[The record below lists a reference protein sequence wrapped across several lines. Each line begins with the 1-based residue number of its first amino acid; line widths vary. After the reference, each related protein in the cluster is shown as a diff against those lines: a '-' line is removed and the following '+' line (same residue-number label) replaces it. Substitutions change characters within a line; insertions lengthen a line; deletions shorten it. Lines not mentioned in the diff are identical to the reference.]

1 MVADGT
7 VLGQGHTQAAGGA
20 HAEVMALC
28 DAQAHGNCVLG
39 AAGVDVEVLPVD
51 DPQAIASREL
61 NIGFFSRMARK
72 TPWVRLK
79 VAASL
84 DGTTALSDGTSQW
97 ITSAQARADGR
108 AWRARACAVL
118 TGIGTVLQDQPRLDV
133 RLADTPR
140 QPHLA
145 VVDSALMVPP
155 PAR

>member
-61 NIGFFSRMARK
+61 NIGFFSA
-72 TPWVRLK
+72 
-79 VAASL
+79 
-84 DGTTALSDGTSQW
+84 
-97 ITSAQARADGR
+97 
-108 AWRARACAVL
+108 AWRAKRRGCA
-118 TGIGTVLQDQPRLDV
+118 
-133 RLADTPR
+133 
-140 QPHLA
+140 
-145 VVDSALMVPP
+145 
-155 PAR
+155 